1 VSLGEPS
8 TGQRGRAQRSRLGCL
23 QLATGMS
30 RVFSAARSRGDA
42 SLWTACIAL
51 WNRFARG
58 LLFRTFRRV
67 LALAYAAV
75 LFGLVG
81 FVFGLAGVLVS
92 RRAAIWR
99 DWPCSRRRGHR
110 LAGPVSDRPHR
121 GVLAGRVGLEL
132 AGRSA
137 CPRSFQE
144 PRCWTLRSW
153 PNEPSATGIELLGDP
168 GGLVVLFDHPV
179 VPVLRHDAL
188 DLGEEMLDAWS
199 DHEPGAVPP

>member
-81 FVFGLAGVLVS
+81 FVFGLAGVPVS
-92 RRAAIWR
+92 RGERRSGAI
-99 DWPCSRRRGHR
+99 
-110 LAGPVSDRPHR
+110 
-121 GVLAGRVGLEL
+121 
-132 AGRSA
+132 
-137 CPRSFQE
+137 
-144 PRCWTLRSW
+144 
-153 PNEPSATGIELLGDP
+153 
-168 GGLVVLFDHPV
+168 GLVAAVVGIALPVLF
-179 VPVLRHDAL
+179 LIAL
-188 DLGEEMLDAWS
+188 IVAFSQAE
-199 DHEPGAVPP
+199 